1 MPALRRALLP
11 ALTCAVLSV
20 PATAAAETVTIG
32 ATLDLVTPNS
42 DPAKTCA
49 AGTWWVAELGLNL
62 PNLVPVG
69 DRGSCQFTASGFY
82 NGAVFGLSYGGVG
95 TAKAARVKIGA
106 ITGRMRINVVRTL
119 FQQTGNVASPSVT
132 TPFLKQYGPIFTPTA
147 NAVTTVPLNLPLG
160 SEATPDPSDI
170 GTVAGTDW
178 LALEVLDGNVPVPLV
193 PYPAA
198 SFFAAFPGPTA
209 VNSPAPGNFALPNYG
224 QNGYVVAMSADIETR
239 STTTGG
245 KGTGGPTTG
254 GPATGGAG
262 TGGAGT
268 GAAVSLGTPAV
279 KVRAGRAP
287 LALTFASAGTGQ
299 VTLQAKTSSRSYGR
313 ASFTATAGQ
322 QQTIRVPLN
331 SRGRALLRKSARA
344 NVRAIIS
351 FNGNATP
358 TTLPVTLRR

>member
-1 MPALRRALLP
+1 MFAARRVLLP
-11 ALTCAVLSV
+11 ALTCAAVSV
-20 PATAAAETVTIG
+20 PGVASAETVTIG
-32 ATLDLVTPNS
+32 ATLDLITPNS

-49 AGTWWVAELGLNL
+49 GGTWWIAELGLNL
-62 PNLVPVG
+62 GNIVPPA

-119 FQQTGNVASPSVT
+119 FQQTGNIASPSVT
-132 TPFLKQYGPIFTPTA
+132 TPFLKQYGPIFTPAA
-147 NAVTTVPLNLPLG
+147 NAVTTVPLDLPLG

-178 LALEVLDGNVPVPLV
+178 LALEVLDSNVPVPLV
-193 PYPAA
+193 AYPAA

-209 VNSPAPGNFALPNYG
+209 ANVPAPSSFALPNYG

-239 STTTGG
+239 SASGG
-245 KGTGGPTTG
+245 
-254 GPATGGAG
+254 TGGAG
-262 TGGAGT
+262 TGGGGGG
-268 GAAVSLGTPAV
+268 GAAGGGGAGALVTLASPTA
-279 KVRAGRAP
+279 KVRSGRAP
-287 LALTFASAGTGQ
+287 LNVTFAAAGTGQ
-299 VTLQAKTSSRSYGR
+299 ITLQAKSSTRSYGR
-313 ASFTATAGQ
+313 ATFTAKAGEKK
-322 QQTIRVPLN
+322 TIRVPLN

-344 NVRAIIS
+344 NVRAVVT